1 MAFFAKFEGIQGES
15 KEKEH
20 KDWTDVSSVSFSVHM
35 AGAGA
40 AGQTRRRGAATV
52 EDIQITREYDKSSP
66 KLEEAVLSGK
76 VFPKVEI
83 HNTATFGDA
92 KAVFLKLELKDV
104 KITSYHFSGS
114 TRGDA
119 VPTESLSLNF
129 GEKKHTYT
137 EYDNKGTK
145 KGNVENSWKVEE
157 ASK

>member
-1 MAFFAKFEGIQGES
+1 MAFFLKLEGIEGES
-15 KEKEH
+15 KDKDH
-20 KDWTDVSSVSFSVHM
+20 KNWTDVASVSFGVDM
-35 AGAGA
+35 AGGSA

-52 EDIQITREYDKSSP
+52 HPVTLSREYDKASP

-76 VFPKVEI
+76 IFPKVEI
-83 HNTATFGDA
+83 HNTATFGESKCA
-92 KAVFLKLELKDV
+92 YCKIELKDV

-114 TRGDA
+114 SHGDA

-145 KGNVENSWKVEE
+145 KGNVEMTWKVEE
-157 ASK
+157 ATK